1 MKKPLLLLITLTTL
15 TTVSYASFPV
25 DITVYNKEQGP
36 VLLYLIGGGGLI
48 ALVFLVYWV
57 VKKLISEIR
66 IMNRKEKIYALVTLL
81 LLIGVGVWFDLQFYE
96 IM

>member
-1 MKKPLLLLITLTTL
+1 MKKLLLLLITLTTL

>member
-1 MKKPLLLLITLTTL
+1 
-15 TTVSYASFPV
+15 VSFASFPV

-66 IMNRKEKIYALVTLL
+66 IMNRKGKVFALVTLL
-81 LLIGVGVWFDLQFYE
+81 LLILFFIWLSQVKIGMHDF
-96 IM
+96 

>member
-1 MKKPLLLLITLTTL
+1 MKKLILLLITLTTL

-48 ALVFLVYWV
+48 TLVFLVYWV